1 MAAFYAPRSW
11 GRENLSD
18 GSVSRSP
25 VAGQGKSGGWR
36 RFTLL
41 GRGPVES
48 PCGHSVMRGPQGRA
62 FKIRLSLFGAAGFRN
77 GCENPSRVLFI
88 TRHTTFCLSRL
99 RAIFA
104 AGNEIARMG
113 PRGVPACPSLVPFLD
128 KQERNS
134 GRAKGA
140 N

>member
-1 MAAFYAPRSW
+1 
-11 GRENLSD
+11 
-18 GSVSRSP
+18 
-25 VAGQGKSGGWR
+25 
-36 RFTLL
+36 
-41 GRGPVES
+41 
-48 PCGHSVMRGPQGRA
+48 MRGPQGRA
-62 FKIRLSLFGAAGFRN
+62 FKIHLSLFGAAGFRN

-140 N
+140 RTPGARRAQSPVCPSLVTFLDKQESHPAEQFRVREGRKKDFKLRRDRV